1 MNRCVTFL
9 IGILLIAATGCIT
22 PERIAGDM
30 PAQEVTQLSATPV
43 PFQST
48 PPAVTL
54 TTSAPKTTVSATITR
69 PPVITPKKTQ
79 AQISDSELNA
89 RIQDA
94 KNRLDQ
100 LKDSDRA
107 DTIVRP
113 AQPPLYCEIR
123 ESKELG
129 YLIDTQTGDMSF
141 MKGDYGS
148 IDINLFR
155 RNMTPGHDYIIL
167 HTHAMDWYI
176 CRGGGT
182 IGLDTFSL
190 SDLAAASGLTEQ
202 GYHVQKMIAVSD
214 KNYEVFPKI
223 RDDWKTKDEVYK
235 GVEDIEQRMEVKFSI
250 YDPYWKKTFYDVD
263 SIMPLLAKELNYT
276 YIVNHVVLA

>member
-1 MNRCVTFL
+1 MNRCVALL
-9 IGILLIAATGCIT
+9 IGIMLIAATGCVT
-22 PERIAGDM
+22 PEKIAGDI
-30 PAQEVTQLSATPV
+30 PAHDVTQLSATPV
-43 PFQST
+43 PVQST
-48 PPAVTL
+48 LPAVTL
-54 TTSAPKTTVSATITR
+54 PTSAPKATVSATITQS
-69 PPVITPKKTQ
+69 PVITPGKTP
-79 AQISDSELNA
+79 AQISDSALNA

-100 LKDSDRA
+100 LKDSDKA
-107 DTIVRP
+107 DTIVKS

-129 YLIDTQTGDMSF
+129 YLIDANTGDTF
-141 MKGDYGS
+141 FVKGDYGS
-148 IDINLFR
+148 IDIDLFR

-167 HTHAMDWYI
+167 HTHAKDWFI
-176 CRGGGT
+176 CRDGGT

-190 SDLAAASGLTEQ
+190 SDLAAASGLTAQ

-223 RDDWKTKDEVYK
+223 RDDWRTKEEVYK
-235 GVEDIEQRMEVKFSI
+235 GVEDIERRMEVKFSI
-250 YDPYWKKTFYDVD
+250 YDPYWKRTFYDVD